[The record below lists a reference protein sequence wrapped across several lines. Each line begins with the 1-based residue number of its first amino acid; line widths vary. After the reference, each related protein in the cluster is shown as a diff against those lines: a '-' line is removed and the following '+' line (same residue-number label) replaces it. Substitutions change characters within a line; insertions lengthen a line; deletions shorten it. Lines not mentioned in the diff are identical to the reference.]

1 MDTTRAV
8 KTVLVCED
16 EESLRELIR
25 VSLGSGFRVLEAADY
40 DTALAL
46 AEANRPDL
54 VVLDLVLEGRS
65 GFDVLEALRG
75 DARTSETPV
84 LVISASSDVDA
95 HVLRAGADRFLSKP
109 FDPEELRLLVLR
121 MLGGR

>member
-1 MDTTRAV
+1 VDTTRAV